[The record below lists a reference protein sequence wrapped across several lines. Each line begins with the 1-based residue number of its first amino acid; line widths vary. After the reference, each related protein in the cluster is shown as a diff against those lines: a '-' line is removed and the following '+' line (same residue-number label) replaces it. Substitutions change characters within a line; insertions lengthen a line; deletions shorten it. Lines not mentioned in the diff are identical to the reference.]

1 MAENSRTAKLSSKDD
16 ECVFSWKLF
25 TGWDFMIGHSETA
38 QNRIAS
44 GKTVGIENFA
54 YLIDLS
60 FNCSCAGFQRGFAG
74 GG

>member
-44 GKTVGIENFA
+44 VV
-54 YLIDLS
+54 L
-60 FNCSCAGFQRGFAG
+60 GFKEAILEEAEKQKDKKKWV
-74 GG
+74 